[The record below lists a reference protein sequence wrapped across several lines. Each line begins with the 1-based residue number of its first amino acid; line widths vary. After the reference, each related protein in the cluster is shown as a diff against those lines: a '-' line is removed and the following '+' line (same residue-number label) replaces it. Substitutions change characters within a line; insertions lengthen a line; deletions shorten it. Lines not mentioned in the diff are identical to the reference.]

1 MDGREEGDDEK
12 EEDEDDDDEHDWLGG
27 FEVHLKVMEAIL
39 VSVSNKRLIISKNF
53 RLVALN
59 KMAKK

>member
-1 MDGREEGDDEK
+1 MGGREEGDDEK
-12 EEDEDDDDEHDWLGG
+12 EDEDDDDEHDWLGG